1 MKKEF
6 LWAALAALLL
16 PFLLRLAWFYSGI
29 PHRPAVA
36 TPDYQSLQL
45 PQPPAKDTAA
55 PPEVPML
62 GGVVLLDYTHEN
74 QFQPG
79 EIQSLREAV
88 EARGGRMENLTD
100 SSMLEHGLRYARAFV
115 TVSPSVQFTNEE
127 MNLLTDFAAQGGRLL
142 IFTDATRG
150 TLYTDYITYN
160 PILWPD
166 VYAVNPLLAKF
177 GLTVN
182 NDYLYNIEENEA
194 NFRNVCFDQ
203 FGKHKLTFG
212 LKRVAFYGTHS
223 VKTDGGVNLL
233 RGSESTL
240 SSMTDAHLPDAGG
253 AALSAD
259 GNVAAFGDFTF
270 LSPPYKNV
278 ADNPTLIAN
287 LADFLLGGEREI
299 RLVNFPYLFTQ
310 PTVQVYAAPET
321 QMTAE
326 VIAALS
332 GLQSLLH
339 ALDHRMIVTPELED
353 GDAIILGAY
362 APSEELLAY
371 LEPFGVVLDESAEY
385 VEVKGLGKVGRA
397 GNALLLFQAGEKGN
411 TLILLADSLEDLTAL
426 FDSLSGGELNNCL
439 IQDNLGICSVGV
451 GGSFSTGEDA
461 EPTEEPVVETTPEG

>member
-1 MKKEF
+1 MKKG
-6 LWAALAALLL
+6 LIWAALAALLL

-29 PHRPAVA
+29 PERTAIA

-45 PQPPAKDTAA
+45 PQPPVEVTAA
-55 PPEVPML
+55 PQEIPLL
-62 GGVVLLDYTHEN
+62 GGIVLVDTTHEN

-100 SSMLEHGLRYARAFV
+100 SSMLEYGLRYARAFV
-115 TVSPSVQFTNEE
+115 TVSPSIQFTDEE
-127 MNLLTDFAAQGGRLL
+127 INLLADFVTQGGRLL

-150 TLYTDYITYN
+150 MLYTDYITYN

-177 GLTVN
+177 GLTIN
-182 NDYLYNIEENEA
+182 NDYLYDIEENEA
-194 NFRNVCFDQ
+194 NFRNVYFDQ
-203 FGKHKLTFG
+203 FGKNELTFG
-212 LKRVAFYGTHS
+212 LKRVTFYGTHS
-223 VKTDGGVNLL
+223 VKADPGLVLL
-233 RGSESTL
+233 LGAESTL
-240 SSMTDAHLPDAGG
+240 SSVTDAHHPDAGG

-270 LSPPYKNV
+270 LSQPYQNT

-310 PTVQVYAAPET
+310 PAVQVYAPPEV

-326 VIAALS
+326 MIAAMS
-332 GLQSLLH
+332 GLQAMLH
-339 ALDHRMIVTPELED
+339 ALNHQMIVTPELED
-353 GDAIILGAY
+353 GDAIILGTY

-371 LEPFGVVLDESAEY
+371 LEPFGITLDETSEY
-385 VEVKGLGKVGRA
+385 VEVTGLGKVGRA
-397 GNALLLFQAGEKGN
+397 GNALILFHAGANGN
-411 TLILLADSLEDLTAL
+411 TLILLADSMEDLASL
-426 FDSLSGGELNNCL
+426 FDSLRGGDLDGCL
-439 IQDNLGICSVGV
+439 VQGNLGVCRVGF
-451 GGSFSTGEDA
+451 GGSFSTENA
-461 EPTEEPVVETTPEG
+461 EPTEEPAQEATPEG